1 MITILCIL
9 FYVFSHRA
17 IVHGFARAHVIN
29 GGSAARVDLGIDPCG
44 VCGWLHGVRIDPC
57 GVCGRLHG
65 VGIDPCGVCG
75 VHGVGADA
83 LGGKSMVSYVAFFM
97 LLILCYLYYVNKP
110 F

>member
-17 IVHGFARAHVIN
+17 IVHGFVRAHAIN
-29 GGSAARVDLGIDPCG
+29 GGSAARVDLG
-44 VCGWLHGVRIDPC
+44 IDPC